1 MERKMEIQNT
11 RDALIEDI
19 ESELEKDAGDIDPGF
34 IDRRIDELYAL
45 DGLPPSKPGDE
56 ALAAACR
63 TVRARAAWRSRN
75 TLADQALKR
84 RFTRR
89 VVRGAVAACCA
100 FLFFFSANYVTTLVT
115 GSCLPSKVGIK
126 ICCGTRFCHCEIS
139 KAEEENPSCPE

>member
-1 MERKMEIQNT
+1 MMDIQ
-11 RDALIEDI
+11 RDRRDSLIRDI
-19 ESELEKDAGDIDPGF
+19 ESELQKDAETIDSDF
-34 IDRRIDELYAL
+34 IDHMIDELYAL
-45 DGLPPSKPGDE
+45 DGLLPPKPSDE
-56 ALAAACR
+56 ALNAAAR

-75 TLADQALKR
+75 TLADLAQKR

-126 ICCGTRFCHCEIS
+126 LCCGTRFCRCEIA
-139 KAEEENPSCPE
+139 KAEEENPSHLE